1 MIKNP
6 SNFTNNK
13 KFHDAL
19 KILNEGLIH
28 ANPQIGL
35 QKYFFRNKI
44 KTKNSIIN
52 LKNFENVYVIA
63 IGKAADSMMKF
74 VSSKIAITK
83 GIIIMPSDYKPIFK
97 QNKIQFF
104 MSGHPLPNSQSLK
117 AGKYIKNFIAKTTKK
132 DFIIFLISGGG

>member
-13 KFHDAL
+13 KSHDAL

-83 GIIIMPSDYKPIFK
+83 GIIIMPSNYKPIFK
-97 QNKIQFF
+97 QNKI
-104 MSGHPLPNSQSLK
+104 S
-117 AGKYIKNFIAKTTKK
+117 
-132 DFIIFLISGGG
+132 

>member
-35 QKYFFRNKI
+35 QKYFSGIKSKLKI
-44 KTKNSIIN
+44 LS
-52 LKNFENVYVIA
+52 
-63 IGKAADSMMKF
+63 
-74 VSSKIAITK
+74 
-83 GIIIMPSDYKPIFK
+83 
-97 QNKIQFF
+97 
-104 MSGHPLPNSQSLK
+104 
-117 AGKYIKNFIAKTTKK
+117 
-132 DFIIFLISGGG
+132 